1 MAAASPS
8 PEETAAW
15 QKRLAAQAN
24 NRAWRLSESPSRSPA
39 ESEEMLHAAHAAMH
53 LWSIVG
59 TEDHKAHAAQLLA
72 HVHALLGDAD
82 QAGRYLAAC
91 APYLCSPQREALRGA
106 DSRVA
111 VNASRR
117 FPIPVRVPPSSSVR
131 MRSARRE
138 LVRLLDGWPGG
149 RRVQPSLALIERA
162 LDRHRGAGLDQVSPC
177 VLAHAA
183 VSLDLLD
190 P

>member
-59 TEDHKAHAAQLLA
+59 TENHKAHAAQLLA

-91 APYLCSPQREALRGA
+91 APYLCSPQREAWE
-106 DSRVA
+106 VA
-111 VNASRR
+111 IFHAVAAGVAAAGNDAEAHRLHY
-117 FPIPVRVPPSSSVR
+117 
-131 MRSARRE
+131 AKARE
-138 LVRLLDGWPGG
+138 LIDALADKEDRDILEATLAVVPSPHSR
-149 RRVQPSLALIERA
+149 QP
-162 LDRHRGAGLDQVSPC
+162 
-177 VLAHAA
+177 
-183 VSLDLLD
+183 D
-190 P
+190 PR